1 MTTEPIAQASM
12 SQLIREA
19 HFDDTHLWVLPYP
32 ESGARCGFDP
42 VGVETSGDI
51 VALSFEPVGTRVSRG
66 EEFGSIEAA
75 KFVGPLIAPVSGTI
89 TAHNEEVLRSPA
101 LLQKDSARYWLIEL
115 ALDDA
120 ENELALL
127 RHGEAHVRSW
137 LASET
142 ERFKKRGMIAE

>member
-1 MTTEPIAQASM
+1 MG
-12 SQLIREA
+12 QLIREA
-19 HFDDTHLWVLPYP
+19 HFDDTHFWVLPYP
-32 ESGARCGFDP
+32 ESAARCGFDA

-89 TAHNEEVLRSPA
+89 TAHNVEVLRSPA
-101 LLQKDSARYWLIEL
+101 LLQEDSARYWLIEL
-115 ALDDA
+115 ELDDA

-127 RHGEAHVRSW
+127 RHGEEHVRSW